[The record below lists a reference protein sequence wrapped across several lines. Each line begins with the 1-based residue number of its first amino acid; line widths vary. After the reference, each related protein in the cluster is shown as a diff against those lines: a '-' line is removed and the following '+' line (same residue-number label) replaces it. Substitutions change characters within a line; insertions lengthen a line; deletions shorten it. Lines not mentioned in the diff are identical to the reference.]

1 MKESVRDLITRL
13 IFDLRNLVN
22 PILYKTRIQWL
33 QELVMEH
40 RYSPPTCFGI
50 NSFDEF
56 YSAMRVNNAKAA
68 AEFYLSLLRKARYY
82 GGCYSAVRS
91 QRRSFQEQ
99 TVSNTQEFLI
109 EAGLTWE
116 DIGTSDG
123 ELQELIRMGE
133 VVIAD

>member
-1 MKESVRDLITRL
+1 MRESIMDTATRL

-56 YSAMRVNNAKAA
+56 YSAMRVKNAKAA
-68 AEFYLSLLRKARYY
+68 AEFYLNLLRKARHC
-82 GGCYSAVRS
+82 GGCYNAVSS

-99 TVSNTQEFLI
+99 TARNMNEFLV
-109 EAGLTWE
+109 EAGLTWV
-116 DIGTSDG
+116 DIGMSDG
-123 ELQELIRMGE
+123 ELQELIQMGE